1 MARLKKEYGSVMEY
15 VQNQRLKW
23 TDLNARGRAFED
35 PGMYMFLG
43 FFYRWSSGGYLLT

>member
-15 VQNQRLKW
+15 VQNQRLEW

-35 PGMYMFLG
+35 PGVYMVFCFLNAG
-43 FFYRWSSGGYLLT
+43 RAVSVY